1 MGPDNACKKNNM
13 RKFMAVKY
21 NNLGE
26 NLKGVV
32 HATH

>member
-1 MGPDNACKKNNM
+1 MLVKKNNM

-21 NNLGE
+21 NDLGG